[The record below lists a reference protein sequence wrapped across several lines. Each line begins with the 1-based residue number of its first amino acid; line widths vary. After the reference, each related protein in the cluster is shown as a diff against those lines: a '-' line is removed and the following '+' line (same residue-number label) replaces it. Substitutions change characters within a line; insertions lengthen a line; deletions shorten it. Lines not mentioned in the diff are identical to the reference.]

1 MHSEMYSE
9 KRCFFFL
16 KLKDTIILD
25 VLEDRQL
32 SGDDSRTILFVTGQ
46 DPLLTSEKY
55 VSNLQHG
62 LKED

>member
-1 MHSEMYSE
+1 MLFFPKT
-9 KRCFFFL
+9 KRYYNSGR
-16 KLKDTIILD
+16 
-25 VLEDRQL
+25 VLEARQL
-32 SGDDSRTILFVTGQ
+32 FGDDSRTIPFVTGQ

>member
-1 MHSEMYSE
+1 ML
-9 KRCFFFL
+9 FFFL

-25 VLEDRQL
+25 VLEARQL